1 MTDFNMKLPDPLL
14 SFEILDGVNFTDDDR
29 KLALALGNDVKFG
42 SMTSAFK
49 CLFCKFF
56 FFLIAIHSMEG

>member
-49 CLFCKFF
+49 CLFCKTFF
-56 FFLIAIHSMEG
+56 F